1 MEFYLKYSL
10 ENIPSS
16 QFLYMRRI
24 GEYGPN
30 NKLLMEKFKNLL
42 KDKSLF
48 NSFTTIYSIA
58 LDDPNI
64 VDGSKCRYDVGIA
77 NKDIPIGLEN
87 EKDTSIR
94 DFIGGKY
101 LIFLVGHKQTDIEN
115 AWLEYSKVLRD
126 KGFRQDISRPI
137 IERYQKKLAD
147 YHLCELCVPIK

>member
-30 NKLLMEKFKNLL
+30 NKILMEKFKSWL

-48 NSFTTIYSIA
+48 NDSTTIYSIA
-58 LDDPNI
+58 LDDPNL
-64 VDGSKCRYDVGIA
+64 VDGSKCRYDVGLS
-77 NKDIPIGLEN
+77 NKDMPTSLDN
-87 EKDTSIR
+87 EKNISIR

-101 LIFLVGHKQTDIEN
+101 LIFLIEHKQTYIEN

-137 IERYQKKLAD
+137 IERYQKKLVD